1 VGRSRRIKMEES
13 ESVKVVVG
21 LVSTVLGPGEFYIE
35 TKGDRIIVNV
45 TDKVRFLTA
54 AAKLHGVPGWP
65 SNAEL
70 FYQSNPPD
78 SVPDFPGP
86 PAK

>member
-1 VGRSRRIKMEES
+1 MDES
-13 ESVKVVVG
+13 EAVKAVVG

-35 TKGDRIIVNV
+35 EKGERIIVNIP
-45 TDKVRFLTA
+45 DKIRFLTA
-54 AAKLHGVPGWP
+54 AAKLHGIAGWP

-78 SVPDFPGP
+78 AVPDFPGP
-86 PAK
+86 PAKQ

>member
-1 VGRSRRIKMEES
+1 MDES
-13 ESVKVVVG
+13 EAVKTVVG

-35 TKGDRIIVNV
+35 EKGSRIIVNIP
-45 TDKVRFLTA
+45 DKVRFLTA
-54 AAKLHGVPGWP
+54 AAKLHKVPGWP
-65 SNAEL
+65 SNAEML
-70 FYQSNPPD
+70 YQSNPPE